1 MLAALSARG
10 FRNLESLDI
19 ELSGGTHLLL
29 GDNGAGKTSVLEA
42 IYLLAT
48 TRSFR
53 TTQIKD
59 CVRHGEQSFSLRGE
73 VEGERR
79 VRLDVTWDKGKRSR
93 WVNGGTSSLAEH
105 LEVLPLVC
113 WSSGDLEILLG
124 PPAERRRFID
134 RGVVNLRPGSIADL
148 TRYRRA
154 LAEKRQLLL
163 QGGGELA
170 AWNGVLAD
178 AAARLIRLRADLV
191 QKLEQSLQEVLEI
204 CDFGFPSIRLRYRPS
219 PAIGLEGVEA
229 VYQALEEAE
238 QRERQRERPLLG
250 PHRDELSIRWD
261 GHGIRRVASAGERKS
276 LGLALHAALGRL
288 FEAAGRKPV
297 YLLDDADTELDVH
310 RMGALWRLFGS
321 ASQLIA
327 TSNREPIWRDLG
339 IERRWRLSEGVLQA
353 L

>member
-1 MLAALSARG
+1 LLAALSVRG
-10 FRNLESLDI
+10 FRNLEPLEV

-42 IYLLAT
+42 VYLLST

-53 TTQIKD
+53 TAQIKD

-79 VRLDVTWDKGKRSR
+79 VRLDVAWEGGNRTRA
-93 WVNGGTSSLAEH
+93 VNGGATSLAEH
-105 LEVLPLVC
+105 LGVLPLVC

-134 RGVVNLRPGSIADL
+134 RGVVSLRPGSIADL

-154 LAEKRQLLL
+154 LAEKRQLLIK
-163 QGGGELA
+163 GGGELA

-191 QKLEQSLQEVLEI
+191 SRLEGALEEVLGI
-204 CDFGFPSIRLRYRPS
+204 CEFGFPPIRLRYRPS

-229 VYQALEEAE
+229 IYGALEEAE
-238 QRERQRERPLLG
+238 KKERHRERPLIG
-250 PHRDELSIRWD
+250 PHRDDLLIQWD
-261 GHGIRRVASAGERKS
+261 CHGIRRVASAGERKA
-276 LGLALHAALGRL
+276 LGLALHAALGHL
-288 FEAAGRKPV
+288 FEAAGREPV

-310 RMGALWRLFGS
+310 RMKALWRLFGG
-321 ASQLIA
+321 ATQLIA
-327 TSNREPIWRDLG
+327 TSNRPQIWHDLG
-339 IERRWRLSEGVLQA
+339 IDRRWRLTKGVLESI
-353 L
+353 